1 MMMNWSSI
9 VAEVLRRECAADG
22 IFEVVTAGLTAD
34 VSGET
39 RPDSLITLG
48 PEHFHAA
55 QTVPE
60 AVTLSAA
67 LAGAGRI
74 PICVL
79 PSSSLLCSLDP
90 MVRTVCMQ
98 NLHVVFVIEGAGLA
112 DAEEGNPQGIL
123 DLSCLT
129 MIPNLTVMAP
139 KHRFELADML
149 RWALRSAKGPT
160 AVCCPAGR
168 AYDGLEE
175 FRAPVEYGRWEI
187 LYDESDICLLAAGN
201 MVETAQKVR
210 DLMKWDGANCSLIN
224 CRFLKPMDEETLR
237 IAASEHILLVTMEEN
252 VAAGGFGEHVV
263 SCLSQSG
270 IHAEVEQITLPD
282 TYMDAGPAQLLRQ
295 QAGIDAQSILRRIQ
309 TRMIGHIR

>member
-22 IFEVVTAGLTAD
+22 TLAVVTAG
-34 VSGET
+34 GQEET
-39 RPDSLITLG
+39 GPDSFITLG
-48 PEHFHAA
+48 PKHFHAA

-67 LAGAGRI
+67 LAREGRI

-79 PSSSLLCSLDP
+79 PSSSLLYSLDP

-112 DAEEGNPQGIL
+112 DTDERNSQGIL

-282 TYMDAGPAQLLRQ
+282 TYMDAGSAQLLRQ
-295 QAGIDAQSILRRIQ
+295 QAGIDEQSILRRIQ